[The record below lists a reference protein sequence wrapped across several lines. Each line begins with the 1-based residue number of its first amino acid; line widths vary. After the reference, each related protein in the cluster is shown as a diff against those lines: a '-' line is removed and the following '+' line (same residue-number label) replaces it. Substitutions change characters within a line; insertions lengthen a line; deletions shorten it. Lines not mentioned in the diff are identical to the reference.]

1 MKNIERVGSMN
12 IETNRSVLIERQA
25 NLHND
30 VIAIQ
35 NELDILQALLKKAEE
50 ELVEIQIKLGE
61 LEGSSTIKLA
71 YAS

>member
-1 MKNIERVGSMN
+1 MN

>member
-1 MKNIERVGSMN
+1 MN

-35 NELDILQALLKKAEE
+35 NELDILQALLKEAEE

>member
-1 MKNIERVGSMN
+1 MEKIERVGSTN
-12 IETNRSVLIERQA
+12 IEAKKSVLIERQA
-25 NLHND
+25 NLHSD

-50 ELVEIQIKLGE
+50 ELAEIQTKLTE
-61 LEGSSTIKLA
+61 LEESNTIKLA

>member
-1 MKNIERVGSMN
+1 MN
-12 IETNRSVLIERQA
+12 IETNKSVLIERQA

>member
-1 MKNIERVGSMN
+1 MENIERVGSMN

-30 VIAIQ
+30 VIAMQ

-50 ELVEIQIKLGE
+50 ELAEIQIKLAE
-61 LEGSSTIKLA
+61 LEGSNTIKLA